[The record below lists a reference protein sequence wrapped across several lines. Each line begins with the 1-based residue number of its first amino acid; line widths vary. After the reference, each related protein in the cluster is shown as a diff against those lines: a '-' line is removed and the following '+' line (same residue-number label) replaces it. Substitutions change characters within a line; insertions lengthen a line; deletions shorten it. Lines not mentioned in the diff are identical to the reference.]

1 MHHSWTSLFDS
12 TQNRVHVHFAQKS
25 KALFEG
31 MKHTNS
37 LTIFAGTSTFAITP
51 LSFNP
56 PTFINFSL
64 VVMSVTWEKIPGSP
78 RFSVLQATEA
88 GQGLGMKLSVYLV
101 LLTLLVDKTVLTS
114 QVTSLLP
121 NENVLLSYYRQW
133 SWCLLSMWS
142 ACWCQI
148 WTLWPCS
155 HV

>member
-51 LSFNP
+51 LSFSP
-56 PTFINFSL
+56 PMFINFSL
-64 VVMSVTWEKIPGSP
+64 VVMSVRYQALPAFPYCKRQKLGKAWERSYQYTLFYWLSWLIRLCSLRKLPVCYP
-78 RFSVLQATEA
+78 
-88 GQGLGMKLSVYLV
+88 MK
-101 LLTLLVDKTVLTS
+101 
-114 QVTSLLP
+114 
-121 NENVLLSYYRQW
+121 NVLLSYYRQW